1 MTSVGRSARALTVFM
16 VRGVFGSFFR
26 FSLSARKR
34 RLCVVGAYSGIAAVP
49 KAKVSREETVAP
61 SRRSA
66 FSASLMGVSTAGVKV
81 APVDDVGRSP
91 VKVVSH
97 CARVKPPN
105 TSGRLIA

>member
-49 KAKVSREETVAP
+49 KAPTSRERP
-61 SRRSA
+61 SLHRVVPPFRQA
-66 FSASLMGVSTAGVKV
+66 LWASLPQESNWLPRTTW
-81 APVDDVGRSP
+81 DVHRSKLSAI
-91 VKVVSH
+91 VQ
-97 CARVKPPN
+97 
-105 TSGRLIA
+105 G